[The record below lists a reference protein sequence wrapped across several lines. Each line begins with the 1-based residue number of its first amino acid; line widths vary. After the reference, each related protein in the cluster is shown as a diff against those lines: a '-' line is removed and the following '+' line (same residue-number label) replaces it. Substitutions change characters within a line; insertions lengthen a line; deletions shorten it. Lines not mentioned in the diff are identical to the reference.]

1 MNIAPSHSCLR
12 RREDVHS
19 TQLIDE
25 AERLATF
32 DQSRRTRA
40 GQPAAYL
47 SPYSARVTRAPAGG
61 IAGTY
66 SADED
71 A

>member
-1 MNIAPSHSCLR
+1 MNLAPFR
-12 RREDVHS
+12 RVIRRDRDVHPI
-19 TQLIDE
+19 LMIDE

-32 DQSRRTRA
+32 DQSRRTRE
-40 GQPAAYL
+40 GRAATYL

-61 IAGTY
+61 IAGLDPDRE
-66 SADED
+66 A